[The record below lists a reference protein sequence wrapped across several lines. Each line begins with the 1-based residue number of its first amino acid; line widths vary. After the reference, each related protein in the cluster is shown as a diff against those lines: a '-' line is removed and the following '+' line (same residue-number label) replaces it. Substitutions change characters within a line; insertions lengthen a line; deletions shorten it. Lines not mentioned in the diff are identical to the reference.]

1 MVSVGDKF
9 ESHGIT
15 KKPEDLKVSLETLRF
30 FSDYYNE
37 NRIFFT
43 ETQALNLDSLRDL
56 CIKIYSQFRTAEV
69 QEQLKDWALAAERYV
84 ESQERFQSE
93 FPPLR
98 KKIEIDF
105 RELIGIV

>member
-1 MVSVGDKF
+1 MGDKF
-9 ESHGIT
+9 ELYGII
-15 KKPEDLKVSLETLRF
+15 KKPEDLKISLETLRSF
-30 FSDYYNE
+30 GDYYNE

-43 ETQALNLDSLRDL
+43 ETQALNLDSLRDF

-69 QEQLKDWALAAERYV
+69 QEQLKDWALVAERYV
-84 ESQERFQSE
+84 KSLEKFQSE